1 MIKASGARIGGSW
14 VKIGVSGA
22 KIKGSEA
29 KIGGSGAKFG
39 GTVVPIEA
47 SGMKI
52 GPLRQGLGALEPI
65 SGIPR
70 PKLVALGLRLGLLG
84 QDRRLWGK
92 DLGLRGQ

>member
-1 MIKASGARIGGSW
+1 MVTDFSYVHNFQANKARNVIKASGARI
-14 VKIGVSGA
+14 
-22 KIKGSEA
+22 
-29 KIGGSGAKFG
+29 G

>member
-29 KIGGSGAKFG
+29 KIGGSGANFG
-39 GTVVPIEA
+39 DNVVPIEA

-52 GPLRQGLGALEPI
+52 GPLRQGLRALEPI
-65 SGIPR
+65 SGNSR
-70 PKLVALGLRLGLLG
+70 PKLVALGLRLGLSD